1 MCDRRPGGGARLCEA
16 YSTYTLDHY
25 HVCDRRPGGG
35 ARLCEAIVHIHWIII
50 MCVIAVLGEVLG
62 YVKQ

>member
-1 MCDRRPGGGARLCEA
+1 MKIGITDFP
-16 YSTYTLDHY
+16 TLDHY
-25 HVCDRRPGGG
+25 HVCDRCPGGG
-35 ARLCEAIVHIHWIII
+35 PGGGTRLCEVIVHIHWIII

>member
-1 MCDRRPGGGARLCEA
+1 M
-16 YSTYTLDHY
+16 
-25 HVCDRRPGGG
+25 CDRRPGGG